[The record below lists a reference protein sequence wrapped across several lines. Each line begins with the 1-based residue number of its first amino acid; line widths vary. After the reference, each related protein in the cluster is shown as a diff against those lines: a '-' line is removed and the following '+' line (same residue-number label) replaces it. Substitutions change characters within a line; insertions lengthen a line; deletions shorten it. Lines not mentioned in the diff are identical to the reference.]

1 MNETMETPAAPAGME
16 AVAEVPAAHGGQPG
30 SVLAVSDKMV
40 GLTWLAFLI
49 ACFALYKLAWKPIG
63 QALDRREDKIRQS
76 LKEAADLQAQAA
88 LDKEAQK
95 TLMAEARQEAAA
107 LVERARAAA
116 AATAQAV
123 ETAARAEAETL
134 VRDARTE
141 IGQAKEKALVELR
154 RAFTLQKDPEIAA
167 HLGEVLWKL
176 GKPDE
181 ARKYFD
187 EARKLDPDNRS
198 LKRALENVGA

>member
-76 LKEAADLQAQAA
+76 LKEAADVRAAAAMDLEAQKALLAEARREAAEIVARAQAA
-88 LDKEAQK
+88 
-95 TLMAEARQEAAA
+95 AEATGRA
-107 LVERARAAA
+107 LEDQARAAA
-116 AATAQAV
+116 EALAREAAADV
-123 ETAARAEAETL
+123 ARA
-134 VRDARTE
+134 RD
-141 IGQAKEKALVELR
+141 QAKRELR
-154 RAFTLQKDPEIAA
+154 REAA
-167 HLGEVLWKL
+167 DLALRLAERVL
-176 GKPDE
+176 
-181 ARKYFD
+181 AQ
-187 EARKLDPDNRS
+187 KLDAPAD
-198 LKRALENVGA
+198 RALTDRLIREIE

>member
-1 MNETMETPAAPAGME
+1 MNETHMNPDGAAAPAAEIAVSAAPPAE
-16 AVAEVPAAHGGQPG
+16 AQMG
-30 SVLAVSDKMV
+30 SVLEVSDKMV
-40 GLTWLAFLI
+40 ALTWLAFLI

-154 RAFTLQKDPEIAA
+154 REAADLALQVA
-167 HLGEVLWKL
+167 GRVL
-176 GKPDE
+176 E
-181 ARKYFD
+181 
-187 EARKLDPDNRS
+187 RKLDAAADRELTERLIRE
-198 LKRALENVGA
+198 LK

>member
-49 ACFALYKLAWKPIG
+49 APASRSTSWRGSRSARRWIAARTRSAKASRRRGSPGPGRPG
-63 QALDRREDKIRQS
+63 QGSAED
-76 LKEAADLQAQAA
+76 ADGRGPAGS
-88 LDKEAQK
+88 
-95 TLMAEARQEAAA
+95 AA

-154 RAFTLQKDPEIAA
+154 REAADLALQVA
-167 HLGEVLWKL
+167 GRVL
-176 GKPDE
+176 E
-181 ARKYFD
+181 Q
-187 EARKLDPDNRS
+187 KLDAAADRELTERLIRE
-198 LKRALENVGA
+198 LK

>member
-1 MNETMETPAAPAGME
+1 MNETMETPAAPAGSE
-16 AVAEVPAAHGGQPG
+16 AVAEVPTAHAGQPG

-95 TLMAEARQEAAA
+95 TLMAEATQEAAA
-107 LVERARAAA
+107 IVERARTSA
-116 AATAQAV
+116 AATAKAM
-123 ETAARAEAETL
+123 EANSRAEAESL
-134 VRDARTE
+134 VRDAQAE
-141 IGQAKEKALVELR
+141 IGRAKEKAVAELR
-154 RAFTLQKDPEIAA
+154 REAA
-167 HLGEVLWKL
+167 DLALEVAGRVLEK
-176 GKPDE
+176 
-181 ARKYFD
+181 
-187 EARKLDPDNRS
+187 KLDAATDRE
-198 LKRALENVGA
+198 LTDRLIREIE